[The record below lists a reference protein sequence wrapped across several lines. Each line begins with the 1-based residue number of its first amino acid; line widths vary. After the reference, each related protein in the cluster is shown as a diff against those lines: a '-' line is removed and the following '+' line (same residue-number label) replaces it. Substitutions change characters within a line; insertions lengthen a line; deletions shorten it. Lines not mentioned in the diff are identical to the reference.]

1 MNKIN
6 EKKSQLK
13 EKEKS
18 EKLKPPSSSTKD
30 QSFSS
35 IKENLSSSRENQ
47 TSSKEVPTSSS
58 TEFSPILY
66 WREPIPDV
74 EILSL
79 ETPTIGAGSTSSSLK
94 SSDEE
99 LKRCLSI
106 DKTIWL
112 DKYKCDDAEAKYQA
126 KMAQEEK
133 GSKINENK
141 KDQLTKS
148 KKKKD
153 EKKTRNQVDHL
164 IAAENTY
171 EIKDYGDKT
180 LEDVLE
186 DFRCDNERFRTKLIG
201 LTKLVGNLQIRI
213 GHLESPPEDEVRL
226 M

>member
-1 MNKIN
+1 MG
-6 EKKSQLK
+6 
-13 EKEKS
+13 
-18 EKLKPPSSSTKD
+18 KPPSSSTKD

-35 IKENLSSSRENQ
+35 IKENLSSSRD
-47 TSSKEVPTSSS
+47 VPTSSS

-133 GSKINENK
+133 GSKINKNK
-141 KDQLTKS
+141 KDQL
-148 KKKKD
+148 
-153 EKKTRNQVDHL
+153 
-164 IAAENTY
+164 
-171 EIKDYGDKT
+171 
-180 LEDVLE
+180 
-186 DFRCDNERFRTKLIG
+186 
-201 LTKLVGNLQIRI
+201 
-213 GHLESPPEDEVRL
+213 
-226 M
+226 